1 MKNIAKKIV
10 AFAATAAL
18 TITSA
23 AALADTLQIGVPDD
37 GTNLSRG
44 IKLLESAGLIE
55 VDPAA
60 GYTPE
65 IKDITKYLYNIEVTP
80 VAANTLPSTLGD
92 FAASTINGTYA
103 VPYGLV
109 PSRDALLIEKQD
121 ENGDN
126 PYVNIIVARTADK
139 DNETYK
145 TIVDAYHT
153 QLVAEFLLVNYHE
166 TFYPAFEYDA
176 DAEFT
181 VTEDNVAD
189 LVGYQSSKKDKTVV
203 KVGVCG
209 ANNDQWRAVQ
219 KVLDD
224 EGANIYIE
232 LVEFDAYNL
241 PNEALNSGEIDMN
254 AFQHH
259 AYFNNEVSTNG
270 YDLTAIG
277 DTYIVAMN
285 IYTAKGLTIDDALA
299 STDTLK
305 IAVPNDLTNEGRALK
320 LLESAGFFTIDPE
333 AGASPE
339 ISDITDYKVPV
350 EFVEVDANLVYSVI
364 QDVDLAVINGNY
376 ALDSGLTADD
386 AIFKESEYAD
396 NSYYCLIAVR
406 TEDAEN
412 PVYKRIVEAYQT
424 QDTIDIYN
432 DEFKGF
438 FVPAWTL
445 G

>member
-1 MKNIAKKIV
+1 MSIRNKIALSLSAIL
-10 AFAATAAL
+10 AAVSFTACSSNTSTADDSSVDSS
-18 TITSA
+18 SA
-23 AALADTLQIGVPDD
+23 ADSSAADSEAAYSPENPVTVKIGLTGNVYEDIWNP
-37 GTNLSRG
+37 
-44 IKLLESAGLIE
+44 
-55 VDPAA
+55 
-60 GYTPE
+60 
-65 IKDITKYLYNIEVTP
+65 IKDKLAPEGINLEYVQFTSFNIP
-80 VAANTLPSTLGD
+80 
-92 FAASTINGTYA
+92 
-103 VPYGLV
+103 
-109 PSRDALLIEKQD
+109 
-121 ENGDN
+121 
-126 PYVNIIVARTADK
+126 
-139 DNETYK
+139 
-145 TIVDAYHT
+145 
-153 QLVAEFLLVNYHE
+153 
-166 TFYPAFEYDA
+166 
-176 DAEFT
+176 
-181 VTEDNVAD
+181 
-189 LVGYQSSKKDKTVV
+189 
-203 KVGVCG
+203 
-209 ANNDQWRAVQ
+209 NN
-219 KVLDD
+219 
-224 EGANIYIE
+224 
-232 LVEFDAYNL
+232 
-241 PNEALNSGEIDMN
+241 ALNSGEIDMN

-406 TEDAEN
+406 TGDAEN

>member
-1 MKNIAKKIV
+1 MSIRNKIALSLSAILAAVSFTACSSNTSTADDSSVDSSSATDSSV
-10 AFAATAAL
+10 ADS
-18 TITSA
+18 SA
-23 AALADTLQIGVPDD
+23 AGDSGDSSAADSEAAYSPENPVTVKIGLTGNVYEDIWNP
-37 GTNLSRG
+37 
-44 IKLLESAGLIE
+44 
-55 VDPAA
+55 
-60 GYTPE
+60 
-65 IKDITKYLYNIEVTP
+65 IKDKLAPEGINLEYVQFTSFNIP
-80 VAANTLPSTLGD
+80 
-92 FAASTINGTYA
+92 
-103 VPYGLV
+103 
-109 PSRDALLIEKQD
+109 
-121 ENGDN
+121 
-126 PYVNIIVARTADK
+126 
-139 DNETYK
+139 
-145 TIVDAYHT
+145 
-153 QLVAEFLLVNYHE
+153 
-166 TFYPAFEYDA
+166 
-176 DAEFT
+176 
-181 VTEDNVAD
+181 
-189 LVGYQSSKKDKTVV
+189 
-203 KVGVCG
+203 
-209 ANNDQWRAVQ
+209 NN
-219 KVLDD
+219 
-224 EGANIYIE
+224 
-232 LVEFDAYNL
+232 
-241 PNEALNSGEIDMN
+241 ALNSGEIDMN

-270 YDLTAIG
+270 YDITAIG

-339 ISDITDYKVPV
+339 ISDITEYKVPV

-406 TEDAEN
+406 SEDAEN